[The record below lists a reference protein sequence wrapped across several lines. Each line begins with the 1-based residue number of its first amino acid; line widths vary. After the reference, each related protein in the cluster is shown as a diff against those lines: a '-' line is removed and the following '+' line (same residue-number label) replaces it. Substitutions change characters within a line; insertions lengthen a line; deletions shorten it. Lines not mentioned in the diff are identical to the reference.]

1 MFNIKYKF
9 PKTQIQDKC
18 CHKIYLTKHIIHNL
32 NRNNDI
38 NMLNHNIN
46 NLGNYS
52 VNDNTINYKQ
62 LCLMVFKGTTF
73 STDDSKKHDDINSS
87 DKTDINTVLRTKKL
101 SVYGFNT
108 LVHEFPDVFCFY
120 RVLIGYED
128 RRTFARC
135 LVIKVNEEL
144 FEVDNLEN
152 GGMSLNGWLEIM
164 RMCATQLA
172 HQYRLFFSSKGNL
185 YYVTSIGSSGSTVD
199 ILLDD
204 SGHMQRVRIHGRY
217 PTIAQGSPQTVIQSM
232 ILHCTHN

>member
-1 MFNIKYKF
+1 MFNIIYIF
-9 PKTQIQDKC
+9 PKTQIQVNN

-32 NRNNDI
+32 NRN
-38 NMLNHNIN
+38 IN
-46 NLGNYS
+46 NLGNYY
-52 VNDNTINYKQ
+52 VNDDGINYKQ

-87 DKTDINTVLRTKKL
+87 DKTDINTVLKTKKL

-108 LVHEFPDVFCFY
+108 LVHAFPDVFCFY

-128 RRTFARC
+128 RRAFARY

-185 YYVTSIGSSGSTVD
+185 YYVTSIGKGSTVD

-217 PTIAQGSPQTVIQSM
+217 PIISQGSHQTVIPSM
-232 ILHCTHN
+232 ILHYTHN